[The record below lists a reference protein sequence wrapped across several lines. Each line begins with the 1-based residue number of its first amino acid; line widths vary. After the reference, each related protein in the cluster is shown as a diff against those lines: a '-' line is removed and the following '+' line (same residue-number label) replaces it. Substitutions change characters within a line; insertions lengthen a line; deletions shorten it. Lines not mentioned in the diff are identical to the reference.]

1 MAEKAGSMIR
11 KIAITGPESTGKSW
25 LAENLATRFNTLWV
39 PEYARQY
46 LDEIGR
52 HYHYADILTI
62 AKGQIMI
69 EQKMLKNATR
79 FLFSD
84 TELIVTKIWSEVK
97 FGVCDPWIIDRIE
110 KQHYDY
116 FLLCDIDL
124 PWEYDPLREDP
135 DRRQFL
141 FDLYFQELDNR
152 KFPFSVISG
161 NGVSRLEMAVDI
173 INGKFK

>member
-1 MAEKAGSMIR
+1 MIR

-52 HYHYADILTI
+52 HYQYADILAI